1 MERPGWMYVLEC
13 ADGSLYTGVTTD
25 PQRRWMQHRRGKGAR
40 YTRVHPPVALRGLW
54 RYSTWRSALR
64 AEAAFKRLSHA
75 AKVAHLAASAPWR
88 DGIWDA
94 WRPDEEST

>member
-54 RYSTWRSALR
+54 RYPTWRSALR

-75 AKVAHLAASAPWR
+75 AKAAHLAAPAPWR
-88 DGIWDA
+88 DGVWDA
-94 WRPDEEST
+94 WRPAEEST